1 MGLEMIDFL
10 IGMVIVITA
19 ATMWVWIR
27 STNG

>member
-10 IGMVIVITA
+10 IGVAIVITA
-19 ATMWVWIR
+19 ATMWVWVR

>member
-10 IGMVIVITA
+10 IGVVIVITA
-19 ATMWVWIR
+19 ATMWVWVR